1 MQGLHHFFLSTPRA
15 VVQVGNSERRQVSLV
30 NTEFNKLRRQL
41 QRLWRDL
48 KIELRVR
55 FSALRWFYVGHVYK
69 IGEVSFHLIGRNG
82 FHVKGKNCTIGGAAR
97 AARFYFLIQPI
108 RSLIYD
114 VVVAVA
120 VVVSYKTPW

>member
-15 VVQVGNSERRQVSLV
+15 VVQVGNSERRPVSLV

-41 QRLWRDL
+41 QRLWRYL

-55 FSALRWFYVGHVYK
+55 LSALRWFYVGHVYK
-69 IGEVSFHLIGRNG
+69 IGELSFHLIGTNG
-82 FHVKGKNCTIGGAAR
+82 FHVKGENCTIGGAAR

-120 VVVSYKTPW
+120 VVISYKTPW